1 MRLKKERKEMEK
13 VDDKGN
19 DIEKR
24 KRRDGK
30 RLAIRK
36 MRLRKRKR
44 EVQ

>member
-30 RLAIRK
+30 WLAIRK